1 MQFSTERLL
10 QRGSIVLLKEET
22 EKIVIYGRKQMLMI
36 EEAVMYDYIGCFYLE
51 GHMNPD
57 YAFVF
62 NCRYIR

>member
-1 MQFSTERLL
+1 MQFSKERLL
-10 QRGSIVLLKEET
+10 QSGSIVPLKEET
-22 EKIVIYGRKQMLMI
+22 EKSVIYGRKQMFII

-62 NCRYIR
+62 NYRYI